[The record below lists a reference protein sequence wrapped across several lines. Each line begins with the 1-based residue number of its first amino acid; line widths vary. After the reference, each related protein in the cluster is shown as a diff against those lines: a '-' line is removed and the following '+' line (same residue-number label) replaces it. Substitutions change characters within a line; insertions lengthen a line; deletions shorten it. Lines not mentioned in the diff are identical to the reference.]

1 MHQESDVNNPLAAG
15 ACMDSHTH
23 IYTGFT
29 AVSPSPVWPF
39 QENYGLIAHSH
50 GHHRGIRA
58 LTQTNSW
65 AASHANASSL
75 SSEKSVPQ
83 SRNTW
88 CWKVKQEGRLGI
100 NVFSESC
107 FPITK
112 ELCLSDVYR
121 IACVSLSCSSH
132 ISSAWKVKKSPH
144 TGRDFV
150 MYVNRC
156 IILIIHPSSS
166 NPLES
171 NRYAES
177 NGLSTNW
184 CKGQVLIL

>member
-1 MHQESDVNNPLAAG
+1 MHQESDANNPLAAG

-23 IYTGFT
+23 IYTGLT
-29 AVSPSPVWPF
+29 AVSPSPVRPF

-50 GHHRGIRA
+50 GHHRGIGA
-58 LTQTNSW
+58 LTRTNSR
-65 AASHANASSL
+65 AATYSNASSL

-112 ELCLSDVYR
+112 ELFLSDVYR
-121 IACVSLSCSSH
+121 IASLSLCLSLSH
-132 ISSAWKVKKSPH
+132 ISSAWEVKKSPH

-156 IILIIHPSSS
+156 VILM
-166 NPLES
+166 
-171 NRYAES
+171 
-177 NGLSTNW
+177 
-184 CKGQVLIL
+184 